1 MERSVTRICAVL
13 AVMLAATATSVAAQ
27 TNATRLP
34 NGDVRIQGGTRP
46 DLIFGCDR
54 QTRDLDALFT
64 PALVADLKAL
74 GAGVA
79 LSTEDLSPARAA
91 VVRRLIDAG
100 IPMLAWIVLPK
111 DQGYYVNVGNAPQ
124 TAARFADFDKWT
136 RANGLRW
143 QAVGLDVEPMLHEY
157 GALGRWRLASLVARR
172 AFDWERVRR
181 AGDEY
186 QALVRQIQARGYR
199 VQTHQLAF
207 IADERKAGSTLLQR
221 IFGIV
226 DVRSDEEVLMLYTS
240 LSEPFGAAL
249 IWAYGPEAQLVA
261 VGSTNLSGD
270 PALDARYPP
279 LTWEKFS
286 RDLRV
291 ARHFSRRVGVYSL
304 EGCVRYGFIPK
315 LMTMDW
321 SEPVTIPAESIRQAT
336 GFRTIVRI
344 ALWIASRL
352 VYVIVAFVLIAAWI
366 ARVTRRWWKRR
377 RARRAASGATI
388 RLTGGAPAP

>member
-1 MERSVTRICAVL
+1 MIHRGSVRVL
-13 AVMLAATATSVAAQ
+13 CTLIALLAAPVSSGAAQ
-27 TNATRLP
+27 AAAQQA
-34 NGDVRIQGGTRP
+34 NGDIRIRNTGAPP

-54 QTRDLDALFT
+54 QTADLDALFT
-64 PALVADLKAL
+64 PVLVADLKAL

-124 TAARFADFDKWT
+124 TAARFTDFDKWT

-172 AFDWERVRR
+172 AFDWKRVRR
-181 AGDEY
+181 ARDDY
-186 QALVRQIQARGYR
+186 QALVRQMQARGYR

-315 LMTMDW
+315 LMTIDW
-321 SEPVTIPAESIRQAT
+321 SEPVTIPAQSIQQAT
-336 GFRTIVRI
+336 GFRTLVRV

-352 VYVIVAFVLIAAWI
+352 LYFVVVFLLVTAWI
-366 ARVTRRWWKRR
+366 ARATVRWWRRKRR
-377 RARRAASGATI
+377 ATLVPGAAT
-388 RLTGGAPAP
+388 PAV